1 MSNNKKLLAAGAAA
15 LACFVP
21 ARALAQIST
30 SAAITGITFTLTD
43 LAPDDGITPSMT
55 LNLVDASA
63 SALAF
68 DNGLAE
74 GPTGKASLQGF
85 GSITAAGD
93 FGQASASLD
102 ENSLRVSTS
111 GTFGAFQPLAR
122 KEFIFSVP
130 AQTLV
135 TFTATSD
142 AQVTVGDPLPAQ
154 ATGYMEMNAFFV
166 NEAPGGE
173 RVGES
178 KFNVSRS
185 VLSGGG
191 VAPLSGSVF
200 SEGPPFFGDLELIV
214 RTDARGL
221 MPIPEPASWAMLL
234 GGLGLL
240 AGAGRRASLQLTG
253 PA

>member
-1 MSNNKKLLAAGAAA
+1 MSKNKRLLAASAAA

-21 ARALAQIST
+21 ASALAQIST

-63 SALAF
+63 GALAF
-68 DNGLAE
+68 DNGLGQA
-74 GPTGKASLQGF
+74 PTAQASLQGP

-93 FGQASASLD
+93 FGQASAIVD
-102 ENSLRVSTS
+102 ESVLNVAAG
-111 GTFGAFQPLAR
+111 GTFGAFQSFAR
-122 KEFIFSVP
+122 KEYIFSVP

-142 AQVTVGDPLPAQ
+142 AHVAVADPEPAQ
-154 ATGYMEMNAFFV
+154 ATATIEMNAMFV
-166 NEAPGGE
+166 NDAPGGE
-173 RVGES
+173 RVGSS
-178 KFNVSRS
+178 KFNASRT

-200 SEGPPFFGDLELIV
+200 SEGPPFFGSLELVV
-214 RTDARGL
+214 RADARGL
-221 MPIPEPASWAMLL
+221 LPIPEPAGWTMLL
-234 GGLGLL
+234 AGLGLL
-240 AGAGRRASLQLTG
+240 AGAGRRARGQLTA